1 MSCIGSKGSFISF
14 CFNCVISVSVDV
26 VDIDN
31 CVFVVSKR
39 FINDL
44 CGFSFC
50 FLCVI
55 GWVNDLSVII
65 VLSVVLLV
73 VVSIILC
80 GVIRFIFRFIF
91 IIIFWRGDNV

>member
-1 MSCIGSKGSFISF
+1 MSCIGGKRSFISF
-14 CFNCVISVSVDV
+14 YFNCVISVSVDV
-26 VDIDN
+26 INIDN
-31 CVFVVSKR
+31 CVFVISKR

-44 CGFSFC
+44 CGLNFC

-55 GWVNDLSVII
+55 GWVNNLSVII

-91 IIIFWRGDNV
+91 IIVFWRGDNV